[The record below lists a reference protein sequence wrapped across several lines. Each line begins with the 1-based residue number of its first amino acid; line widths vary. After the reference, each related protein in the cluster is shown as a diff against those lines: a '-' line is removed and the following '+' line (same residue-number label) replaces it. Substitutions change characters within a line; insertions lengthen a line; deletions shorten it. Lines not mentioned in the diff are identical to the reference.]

1 MADRGGAAI
10 VEGFAKYLVV
20 VHSCSGGV
28 QERPRDDSKDHQLQP
43 FKLQL

>member
-20 VHSCSGGV
+20 VHSSGGV